1 MADLGRIA
9 RFIHI
14 NPKLGKITVDH
25 MSPVVAMKKIKLGPS
40 DASGLAATTYFLPE
54 LTDADDNQD
63 YESQRARRE
72 GAVSAAQNED
82 VPFVN
87 TLTQDELNNHV
98 QKCLEMS
105 SENKINQKNAFALQL
120 IDCFSFLQK
129 KKDFSAMACTLDAGT
144 KIYSCRVDAL
154 HQQVVKL
161 ADEVVMSSRE
171 ERTDKDG
178 EDGKSLAGKG
188 STKEQ
193 RRTRKNKLIA
203 SSESLTRQMK
213 ARDPKDK
220 YLRFEPLPGAI
231 LSGARRD
238 ASDLSLSLER
248 YTPFWPNW
256 DNYKPLKAEGV
267 VSLPDV
273 KIFREKSQTVVLEIP
288 PSLPEADEHQINAE
302 QAFDDNDD
310 NDKNVFEEKNLP
322 ETEMIVPN
330 PPSEQYSDNDG
341 ENHSVTDDIE
351 NLVSSAS
358 RSGEDEV
365 GVVSTAM
372 NRLKAEAEADGAVN
386 RAPSRMEALKILF
399 DVSSEYDYLKMKNRN
414 YWAGPE
420 FWKRPQVV
428 RTESDKEKR
437 KVSNKKREP
446 AEIVYDFQDLDER
459 LLVLGKRGTSLSER
473 VVRSWK
479 NKRTTLPRDLKV
491 DSSWFLNL
499 FHLDSCGEQSEVSEI
514 VQKSTS
520 FVDVLETFEE
530 DEEITD
536 NSTDPITDPFT
547 SDHEDTSNS
556 PDPMNATFYEAAS
569 PQSENSEPRDPLDS
583 TFYDAGPSNK
593 APGKIIRVEVASSS
607 VLEFGESYMVPAP
620 KMVNVDP
627 IKYSTRPIRV
637 DMQHLKNAMLTVIR
651 EEVERDAREKKI
663 LIVPDDA
670 GSAETKP
677 GARFR
682 DVLKSLPR
690 KLERR
695 TREDVSMPIAFTA
708 VLSLAN
714 ENSLQLE
721 KCDDGDFVVRFPDSP
736 VLVSEEESDVESR
749 LQ

>member
-1 MADLGRIA
+1 MADVGRIY
-9 RFIHI
+9 RIIHI
-14 NPKLGKITVDH
+14 NTKRGNIKVDH
-25 MSPVVAMKKIKLGPS
+25 KSPVVAMKKIKLGPS
-40 DASGLAATTYFLPE
+40 DASGHAATTRFLPE

-63 YESQRARRE
+63 YESQRTRFST
-72 GAVSAAQNED
+72 GQHED

-87 TLTQDELNNHV
+87 TLTQEELNDHV

-154 HQQVVKL
+154 HQQVMKL
-161 ADEVVMSSRE
+161 ADEVVTSSRE

-178 EDGKSLAGKG
+178 ESLAGKG

-193 RRTRKNKLIA
+193 RRARKNKIIA
-203 SSESLTRQMK
+203 SSETLSRQMK
-213 ARDPKDK
+213 ARDPKDR
-220 YLRFEPLPGAI
+220 YLRFEALPGAI
-231 LSGARRD
+231 MSGARRD
-238 ASDLSLSLER
+238 SSDLSLSLER

-256 DNYKPLKAEGV
+256 DSYKPLKAEGV

-273 KIFREKSQTVVLEIP
+273 KIFREKSQTMDLETP
-288 PSLPEADEHQINAE
+288 PSLPEADQHQTNAE
-302 QAFDDNDD
+302 QAFDDKNDD
-310 NDKNVFEEKNLP
+310 DDDAAYQVFEETHHSD
-322 ETEMIVPN
+322 TEMNVSN
-330 PPSEQYSDNDG
+330 TPSEQYSDND
-341 ENHSVTDDIE
+341 EEKHSVTDAVE
-351 NLVSSAS
+351 NLVRIAS

-365 GVVSTAM
+365 DVVSTAM
-372 NRLKAEAEADGAVN
+372 DRLKDEAEAEGAVN

-428 RTESDKEKR
+428 QTEGDKEKR

-446 AEIVYDFQDLDER
+446 AAIEYGFQDRDER
-459 LLVLGKRGTSLSER
+459 LLVLGKKGNSLSER
-473 VVRSWK
+473 VVRNWK
-479 NKRTTLPRDLKV
+479 KKKTTLPSDLKV
-491 DSSWFLNL
+491 NSSWFLNL
-499 FHLDSCGEQSEVSEI
+499 FHVESCGETSEEAEV

-520 FVDVLETFEE
+520 FVDVFDTFEE
-530 DEEITD
+530 DKEVSD
-536 NSTDPITDPFT
+536 NSTDPITDPFV
-547 SDHEDTSNS
+547 SDNEDTSNS

-569 PQSENSEPRDPLDS
+569 PHSENSEPRNPLDS
-583 TFYDAGPSNK
+583 TFYDAGPSYK
-593 APGKIIRVEVASSS
+593 APGKIIRVEVTSRS

-620 KMVNVDP
+620 KTVNVDP

-637 DMQHLKNAMLTVIR
+637 DMQHLKDAMLTVIR
-651 EEVERDAREKKI
+651 EEIEKDASEKKV

-670 GSAETKP
+670 GSDESKP
-677 GARFR
+677 GVRFR
-682 DVLKSLPR
+682 AVLKSLPR

-714 ENSLQLE
+714 ENNLQLE

-736 VLVSEEESDVESR
+736 VHVSEEESDAGSH